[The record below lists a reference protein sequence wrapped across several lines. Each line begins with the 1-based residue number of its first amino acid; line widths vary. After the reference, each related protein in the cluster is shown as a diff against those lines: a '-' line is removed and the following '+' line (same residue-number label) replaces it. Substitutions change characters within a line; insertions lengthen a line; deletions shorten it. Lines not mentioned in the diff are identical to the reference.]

1 MKQVISSKHLS
12 TIIFLLSIMVGVK
25 LLWLIISMLFLPTTG
40 EELKQSAQ
48 AKKLYYRVRLSNP
61 SKVNITSPKAP
72 TKSVVTSMKGYK
84 LLGLYHSDKKLV
96 VTVSKGSKTSI
107 LSGGEKINGFE
118 LFTAGDDYVLFRK
131 NGQEFKLSLENRKN
145 SKTHMASSH
154 ASKTPTSPSAKTS
167 KIVEEGG
174 TKHIPKNLLV
184 SYTKDIDKVWKDV
197 GLSNYKKDGKS
208 AGFKVNFVKKGSDI
222 EALGLERGD
231 ILTAINAEPLNLSS
245 AMNFFNGINDLDNL
259 TLTVERNGI
268 SKDLE
273 YEIQ

>member
-12 TIIFLLSIMVGVK
+12 SIIFILSIIVGVK
-25 LLWLIISMLFLPTTG
+25 LLWLVASMLFLPTTG
-40 EELKQSAQ
+40 EELKQSSK
-48 AKKLYYRVRLSNP
+48 AKKLYYRVKLSNP
-61 SKVNITSPKAP
+61 TKVSIATPKAP
-72 TKSVVTSMKGYK
+72 KKTPVSSMKGYK
-84 LLGLYHSDKKLV
+84 LLGLYHSQKKLV
-96 VTVSKGSKTSI
+96 VTVSKAQKTSI

-118 LFTAGDDYVLFRK
+118 LFTAGRDYVLFRK
-131 NGQEFKLSLENRKN
+131 NGQEFKLTLENRKS
-145 SKTHMASSH
+145 SKTIV
-154 ASKTPTSPSAKTS
+154 ASKRPVKATS
-167 KIVEEGG
+167 KKPTKIREEGG
-174 TKHIPKNLLV
+174 TKHIPKSLLT

-197 GLSNYKKDGKS
+197 GLSNYKKNGKL

-245 AMNFFNGINDLDNL
+245 AMNFFNGINDLENL
-259 TLTVERNGI
+259 TLTVDRNGI

>member
-12 TIIFLLSIMVGVK
+12 TIIFLLSIVVGVK
-25 LLWLIISMLFLPTTG
+25 LLWLIASMLFLPTAG
-40 EELKQSAQ
+40 EELKQSSE
-48 AKKLYYRVRLSNP
+48 AKKLYLRVKLSNP
-61 SKVNITSPKAP
+61 SKVNISPPDKP
-72 TKSVVTSMKGYK
+72 KKSTVSSMKGYK
-84 LLGLYHSDKKLV
+84 LLGLYHSENKLV

-107 LSGGEKINGFE
+107 LSGGENINGFE
-118 LFTAGDDYVLFRK
+118 LFTAGRDYVLFKK
-131 NGQEFKLSLENRKN
+131 NRQEFKLTLENRKN
-145 SKTHMASSH
+145 SKTIVASNR
-154 ASKTPTSPSAKTS
+154 PAKATS
-167 KIVEEGG
+167 KKVTKISEEGG
-174 TKHIPKNLLV
+174 TKHIPKSLLT

-197 GLSNYKKDGKS
+197 GLSNYKKNGKL

-222 EALGLERGD
+222 EALGLEQGD

-245 AMNFFNGINDLDNL
+245 AMNFFNGINDLENL